1 MDKQKRFLLRF
12 AWLAAI
18 AIVVWAVV
26 KYLLVWLLPFA
37 LALGLAAATEP
48 VMEAVRRK
56 MRLRRGFLAAVFT
69 LVLVG
74 GLTALTV
81 AAVGQ
86 LLRQAEDALDRLP
99 LYLSGLPRLADS
111 LLQRLDRVCANCPA
125 PLRQDVEAFLNRLPE
140 QLTDA
145 VGALSAALLRW
156 AGSLVAALPNA
167 VLFCATTAL
176 AVFFTLSSYPAIAGF
191 ARRQLTEPQ
200 RRWVRGLR
208 ENLFAAL
215 GHWLRAQAILLAI
228 TFCQLLAGFLL
239 LRQPYAVLLAFLIAL
254 IDALPVFGTGTVL
267 VPWAL
272 LLFLVGNV
280 PRGLAL
286 TALYAVIYLVRTV
299 LEPKLVGARSDLPP
313 LAALAAMYVGFRTM
327 GVGGMVVMPMAALV
341 IKQLHDAGYVK
352 IWR

>member
-1 MDKQKRFLLRF
+1 MDKQKKFLIRF
-12 AWLAAI
+12 AYLAAI
-18 AIVVWAVV
+18 AILVWAMG
-26 KYLLVWLLPFA
+26 KYLLVWLLPFV
-37 LALGLAAATEP
+37 LALGLAALMEP
-48 VMEAVRRK
+48 AIEVIRRRSK
-56 MRLRRGFLAAVFT
+56 LQRGFLAAVFT

-81 AAVGQ
+81 AALGQ

-99 LYLSGLPRLADS
+99 LYLAGLPRLADS
-111 LLQRLDRVCANCPA
+111 VLQRLDRFCANCPA
-125 PLRQDVEAFLNRLPE
+125 PLRQDVETFLEKLPE
-140 QLTDA
+140 QLTAA
-145 VGALSAALLRW
+145 VGSLSATLLRW
-156 AGSLVAALPNA
+156 MGAVVAALPNA
-167 VLFCATTAL
+167 ALFCATTAL
-176 AVFFTLSSYPAIAGF
+176 AVFFTLSSYPAIAAF

-215 GHWLRAQAILLAI
+215 GHWLRAQAILLVV
-228 TFCQLLAGFLL
+228 TFCQLLVGFAL
-239 LRQPYAVLLAFLIAL
+239 LRQPYALLLSFLIAL

-286 TALYAVIYLVRTV
+286 TALYAVIYLVRSIT
-299 LEPKLVGARSDLPP
+299 EPKLVGARANLPP
-313 LAALAAMYVGFRTM
+313 VAALAAMYVGFRTM

-341 IKQLHDAGYVK
+341 IKQLHDAGYVR